1 MNMTTEEE
9 KVSKLE
15 KKKKKK
21 TRKEKERGESKQKKN
36 RTANVCGE
44 ISSSITHVTEH
55 RERKWEW
62 TGKIFKKIISENF
75 PKLFTTVKSHIK
87 ETEQILKE
95 DK

>member
-1 MNMTTEEE
+1 MGFTTETT
-9 KVSKLE
+9 KVKINEHDNRGGESIQTG

-55 RERKWEW
+55 RERK
-62 TGKIFKKIISENF
+62 
-75 PKLFTTVKSHIK
+75 
-87 ETEQILKE
+87 
-95 DK
+95 